1 MNTHIQYEGALPMLN
16 KVHSRRRVD
25 HLGQDLNGRQ
35 PPLRGY
41 GMFDGLIGGLAVHA
55 PEICHI
61 RAIRHRLVQPPDVT
75 GAIDGGVPACR
86 FLAETG
92 EAGAWP
98 VSKNCH
104 APKLSSALV
113 EAEV

>member
-1 MNTHIQYEGALPMLN
+1 LFFSFEASETHKIERTWMNTHIQYEGALPMLN

-55 PEICHI
+55 PKF
-61 RAIRHRLVQPPDVT
+61 AIF
-75 GAIDGGVPACR
+75 A
-86 FLAETG
+86 
-92 EAGAWP
+92 
-98 VSKNCH
+98 
-104 APKLSSALV
+104 
-113 EAEV
+113 